1 VIAHRLSTIV
11 NAERIVVIQD
21 GRIIEQG
28 NHSELLALGQAYY
41 RLYSMGFEE

>member
-11 NAERIVVIQD
+11 NAERIVGIQD

-28 NHSELLALGQAYY
+28 NHSELLALDQAYY
-41 RLYSMGFEE
+41 WLYSMGFKE